1 MLLYHKYCGI
11 TQFTYISLQS
21 LAEIVGK
28 LKPTNNIQS
37 RVVKQTFYVI
47 GPSILMLIN
56 RNLTSG
62 VVLSIDIIEIF
73 QSGFKANHSTET
85 ALLKVLNHILI
96 DILLVL

>member
-1 MLLYHKYCGI
+1 
-11 TQFTYISLQS
+11 
-21 LAEIVGK
+21 
-28 LKPTNNIQS
+28 
-37 RVVKQTFYVI
+37 
-47 GPSILMLIN
+47 MLIN

-62 VVLSIDIIEIF
+62 VVLISFKHASVQPLLKKNSVLSNYHPTSKLTFLSKVREKVALSQLQAFLVQNDIIEIF